1 MGDLDELECF
11 VKSYASEK
19 LAFFARAGDI
29 SKTVESRTSR
39 VRIEW
44 GFLARPR
51 GFHSPTDF
59 RWPHVHL

>member
-29 SKTVESRTSR
+29 SKRLNL
-39 VRIEW
+39 
-44 GFLARPR
+44 GPR
-51 GFHSPTDF
+51 GSELSGGF
-59 RWPHVHL
+59 